1 MKTSNPN
8 ARTARRFWSILLSLV
23 MVLTM
28 FPTAALADESLIGTF
43 DIQVNTSK
51 GGVAIPSPETFTFEI
66 TDRVEEPE
74 TPKEDLSEYGI
85 TVLDQLEVELTDFEN
100 TPSPSTTI
108 RVQVDPAKVRE
119 DNGWTKESL
128 PLEGREYFKKYLNL
142 NQTDTAK
149 PGWTYDQREMLMRIA
164 YYPATADLDAELGI
178 RIYESGDAWSTR
190 PNFNNTY
197 TSNIVSFPITK
208 NVELG
213 AGTAAYPEETFFFEF
228 KDQAVPAREPSEYGI
243 TVQDLLQITADGT
256 DSVYTESFRLKID
269 PTLITEEN
277 GWTERTVTGN
287 TRLGKSF
294 VLTERNDGAPGWQY
308 SDKTWVII
316 FTYFPATEDIMIQ
329 SAVSGTD
336 AHNPIEFT
344 NTYTGSSYE
353 IPFTKT
359 VKLGGNTAPGRETFE
374 LEIFDPGVSSL
385 TDFDD
390 LYTATVQTNG
400 VGSYNG
406 TLIISGPED
415 QVEALVCE
423 GFYVREKDTE
433 AKNWTYSDAIWHMVP
448 VWEDN
453 GWLLE
458 FYPTTLEHL
467 ENGDEYYKD
476 AESPADRMAFENT
489 YTYNTT
495 SGGYDD
501 DSGATIIVKKTD
513 PAGTP
518 LSGAVF
524 ALNNSRGDAVYEATS
539 NSSGVARFTDVSNGT
554 YTLVEQ
560 SAPEGYVMSEERYE
574 LEVRGSRVTMDGKT
588 YSPVTFVNRRIA
600 ELNRKDH
607 FPFLIGYADGTFGPA
622 RNMTRAEV
630 TTMFARLL
638 TEQIE
643 ADKTY
648 TNTFNDVPSS
658 YWAANYIG
666 YMQQFGIVTGFSD
679 GSFRPNAPVTRAQFA
694 AIASRFEKLTEGT
707 KSFTDVPSTYWAAKY
722 INFAATRGWV
732 TGYADGTFR
741 PANPITRAEVAAV
754 TCRLLERT
762 ADQSYVRS
770 HLAQLRTFRD
780 MTEAHWAYWY
790 AIEAAN
796 GHDYTKAGSGET
808 WSRVHS

>member
-1 MKTSNPN
+1 MKTSNPK
-8 ARTARRFWSILLSLV
+8 AKTARRFWSILLSLV

-28 FPTAALADESLIGTF
+28 LPTAALADGTAVTGTF
-43 DIQVNTSK
+43 YIQVITDK

-66 TDRVEEPE
+66 TDKVESG
-74 TPKEDLSEYGI
+74 TPRPLSDYGI
-85 TVLDQLEVELTDFEN
+85 KVMDPLEVELTDYEN
-100 TPSPSTTI
+100 TRNPYTTI
-108 RVQVDPAKVRE
+108 RVQVDPTKVRD
-119 DNGWTKESL
+119 DNGWTPEEGAVGSPDYFWKHLTLKQTDGATSGWACDLHEMTISIKYYPESL
-128 PLEGREYFKKYLNL
+128 DEPPSVDIKCF
-142 NQTDTAK
+142 
-149 PGWTYDQREMLMRIA
+149 
-164 YYPATADLDAELGI
+164 
-178 RIYESGDAWSTR
+178 ESGDAGTDTAS
-190 PNFNNTY
+190 FSNTY
-197 TSNIVSFPITK
+197 TSNVVSFPITK
-208 NVELG
+208 KVELA
-213 AGTAAYPEETFFFEF
+213 AGTAACPAETFSFEF
-228 KDQAVPAREPSEYGI
+228 NEEPSAYGI
-243 TVQDLLQITADGT
+243 KVLDALEIPVSSAGRHEKYFSL
-256 DSVYTESFRLKID
+256 EID
-269 PTLITEEN
+269 PALITERN
-277 GWTERTVTGN
+277 GWTKKTTVDVEW
-287 TRLGKSF
+287 LEKSF
-294 VLTERNDGAPGWQY
+294 QLTEISGGAPGWQY
-308 SDKTWVII
+308 SDETWVMI
-316 FTYFPATEDIMIQ
+316 FTFTPGNNSITIQ

-336 AHNPIEFT
+336 AHRAIEFT

-359 VKLGGNTAPGRETFE
+359 VKLGGNTAPGRQTFE
-374 LEIFDPGVSSL
+374 LEIFTLGEDSADG
-385 TDFDD
+385 
-390 LYTATVQTNG
+390 LYTARVDTSG
-400 VGSYNG
+400 AGSYDG
-406 TLIISGPED
+406 SLIISGPADEVENLVNED
-415 QVEALVCE
+415 
-423 GFYVREKDTE
+423 FYVRERNTGE
-433 AKNWTYSDAIWHMVP
+433 ANWTYSDAVWHVTP
-448 VWEDN
+448 DPDN
-453 GWLLE
+453 PGN
-458 FYPTTLEHL
+458 FVIVSTTLQHS
-467 ENGDEYYKD
+467 ENGDYYVD
-476 AESPADRMAFENT
+476 AGAPADRMTFENT
-489 YTYNTT
+489 YTYNTS
-495 SGGYDD
+495 SGGHD

-762 ADQSYVRS
+762 ADQAYVRS
-770 HLAQLRTFRD
+770 HLSQLRTFRD
-780 MTEAHWAYWY
+780 MSESHWAYWY

>member
-51 GGVAIPSPETFTFEI
+51 DGVAIPSPETFTFEI

-197 TSNIVSFPITK
+197 MSNIVSFPITK
-208 NVELG
+208 KVELG
-213 AGTAAYPEETFFFEF
+213 AGTAACPAETFSF
-228 KDQAVPAREPSEYGI
+228 KFNEDLSAYGI
-243 TVQDLLQITADGT
+243 TVLDPLEITADGT
-256 DSVYTESFRLKID
+256 DSEYTESFRLEID
-269 PTLITEEN
+269 PDLITVDT
-277 GWTERTVTGN
+277 GWTERTTVGN
-287 TRLGKSF
+287 TRMEKSF
-294 VLTERNDGAPGWQY
+294 QLTEINDGAPGWQY
-308 SDKTWVII
+308 SDKTWVVI
-316 FTYFPATEDIMIQ
+316 FTFTPTTKDIMIQ
-329 SAVSGTD
+329 SAASGTD
-336 AHNPIEFT
+336 AYGPIKFT
-344 NTYTGSSYE
+344 NTYTYTEGRYE
-353 IPFTKT
+353 FPFTKV
-359 VKLGGNTAPGRETFE
+359 VKLGGNTAPGRQAFE
-374 LEIFDPGVSSL
+374 LEIFDARGVGSA
-385 TDFDD
+385 DG
-390 LYTATVQTNG
+390 LYTATVETRG
-400 VGSYNG
+400 AGSYEG
-406 TLIISGPED
+406 SLVISGPASE
-415 QVEALVCE
+415 VEALVDE
-423 GFYVREKDTE
+423 DFYVREKNTG
-433 AKNWTYSDAIWHMVP
+433 AANWTYSDAVWHVEQDP
-448 VWEDN
+448 DN
-453 GWLLE
+453 SENLVI
-458 FYPTTLEHL
+458 FSTTLQHS
-467 ENGDEYYKD
+467 ENGDYYVD
-476 AESPADRMAFENT
+476 AETPADRMTFENT
-489 YTYNTT
+489 YTYNTS
-495 SGGYDD
+495 SGGHD

-560 SAPEGYVMSEERYE
+560 SAPEDYVMSEERYE

-762 ADQSYVRS
+762 ADQAYVRS
-770 HLAQLRTFRD
+770 HLSQLRTFRD
-780 MTEAHWAYWY
+780 MSESHWAYWY

>member
-1 MKTSNPN
+1 MKTSNPK
-8 ARTARRFWSILLSLV
+8 AKTARRFWSILLSLV
-23 MVLTM
+23 MVLAM
-28 FPTAALADESLIGTF
+28 LPTAALADGPLITGTF
-43 DIQVNTSK
+43 GIQVNTSK
-51 GGVAIPSPETFTFEI
+51 DGVAIPSPETFTFEI
-66 TDRVEEPE
+66 TDRVESG

-85 TVLDQLEVELTDFEN
+85 TVLDQLEVKLTDFEN
-100 TPSPSTTI
+100 TSRPKATI
-108 RVQVDPAKVRE
+108 RVQVDTTKVSE
-119 DNGWTKESL
+119 GNGWTRDHL
-128 PLEGREYFKKYLNL
+128 PLEGQEYFKKYLTL
-142 NQTDTAK
+142 KQTDGAK

-164 YYPATADLDAELGI
+164 YYPESLDGTPAVDI
-178 RIYESGDAWSTR
+178 RCYESGDAFSTT

-208 NVELG
+208 IVELG
-213 AGTAAYPEETFFFEF
+213 AGTAACPEETFSF
-228 KDQAVPAREPSEYGI
+228 KFNEDPSAYGI
-243 TVQDLLQITADGT
+243 KVLDPLKITAAGT
-256 DSVYTESFRLKID
+256 DGEYTESFRLEVD
-269 PTLITEEN
+269 PARITADN
-277 GWTERTVTGN
+277 GWTKKTTVDVEW
-287 TRLGKSF
+287 LEKSF
-294 VLTERNDGAPGWQY
+294 QLTEINGSTPGWQY
-308 SDKTWVII
+308 SDATWVVI
-316 FTYFPATEDIMIQ
+316 FTYTHRNNSIMIQ

-336 AHNPIEFT
+336 VYRAIEFT
-344 NTYTGSSYE
+344 NTYNTSPGGS
-353 IPFTKT
+353 
-359 VKLGGNTAPGRETFE
+359 
-374 LEIFDPGVSSL
+374 
-385 TDFDD
+385 
-390 LYTATVQTNG
+390 
-400 VGSYNG
+400 
-406 TLIISGPED
+406 
-415 QVEALVCE
+415 
-423 GFYVREKDTE
+423 
-433 AKNWTYSDAIWHMVP
+433 
-448 VWEDN
+448 
-453 GWLLE
+453 
-458 FYPTTLEHL
+458 
-467 ENGDEYYKD
+467 
-476 AESPADRMAFENT
+476 
-489 YTYNTT
+489 
-495 SGGYDD
+495 
-501 DSGATIIVKKTD
+501 IIVKKTD

-539 NSSGVARFTDVSNGT
+539 NSSGVARFSDVSDGT
-554 YTLVEQ
+554 YTLVEK
-560 SAPEGYVMSEERYE
+560 SAPEGYEKSEERYE
-574 LEVRGSRVTMDGKT
+574 LDVRGSRVTMDGKT

-600 ELNRKDH
+600 ELNREDH
-607 FPFLIGYADGTFGPA
+607 FPFLVGYTDGTFGPA

-762 ADQSYVRS
+762 ADQAYVRS
-770 HLAQLRTFRD
+770 HLSQLRTFRD
-780 MTEAHWAYWY
+780 MSESHWAYWY

>member
-1 MKTSNPN
+1 MKTSNPK
-8 ARTARRFWSILLSLV
+8 AKTARRFWSILLSLV

-28 FPTAALADESLIGTF
+28 LPTAALADGTAVTGTF
-43 DIQVNTSK
+43 GIQVNTSK
-51 GGVAIPSPETFTFEI
+51 DGVAIPSPETFTFEI
-66 TDRVEEPE
+66 TDRVEGSE
-74 TPKEDLSEYGI
+74 TPKDLSEYGI
-85 TVLDQLEVELTDFEN
+85 TVMDQLKVELTDYEN
-100 TPSPSTTI
+100 TPRPSTAI
-108 RVQVDPAKVRE
+108 RIQVDTTKVSE

-149 PGWTYDQREMLMRIA
+149 PGWTCDQREMLMRIA

-178 RIYESGDAWSTR
+178 RIYESGDAWSSR

-197 TSNIVSFPITK
+197 TSNVVSFPITK
-208 NVELG
+208 KVELA
-213 AGTAAYPEETFFFEF
+213 AGTAAYPAETFSF
-228 KDQAVPAREPSEYGI
+228 KFNENPFAYGI
-243 TVQDLLQITADGT
+243 TVLDPLEITADGT
-256 DSVYTESFRLKID
+256 DSEYTESFRLEID
-269 PTLITEEN
+269 PDLITVDT
-277 GWTERTVTGN
+277 GWTERTTVGN
-287 TRLGKSF
+287 TRMEKSF
-294 VLTERNDGAPGWQY
+294 QLTEINDGAPGWQY
-308 SDKTWVII
+308 SDKTWGVI
-316 FTYFPATEDIMIQ
+316 FTFTPETQDIMIQ
-329 SAVSGTD
+329 SAVTGD
-336 AHNPIEFT
+336 DYNPIEFT

-359 VKLGGNTAPGRETFE
+359 VKLGGNTAPGRQAFE
-374 LEIFDPGVSSL
+374 LEIFDARGVGSA
-385 TDFDD
+385 DG
-390 LYTATVQTNG
+390 LYTARVDTSG
-400 VGSYNG
+400 AGSYNG
-406 TLIISGPED
+406 SLIISGPAEEVENLVSED
-415 QVEALVCE
+415 
-423 GFYVREKDTE
+423 FYVREKNAGE
-433 AKNWTYSDAIWHMVP
+433 ANWTYSKAVWHVTPDQGNDGLTFQIYSTTPMQSVNGIYYVDA
-448 VWEDN
+448 D
-453 GWLLE
+453 
-458 FYPTTLEHL
+458 T
-467 ENGDEYYKD
+467 
-476 AESPADRMAFENT
+476 PADRMTFENT
-489 YTYNTT
+489 YTYTT
-495 SGGYDD
+495 STDD
-501 DSGATIIVKKTD
+501 SSGATIIVKKAD

-762 ADQSYVRS
+762 ADQAYVRS
-770 HLAQLRTFRD
+770 HLSQLRTFRD
-780 MTEAHWAYWY
+780 MSESHWAYWY

>member
-1 MKTSNPN
+1 MKTSNPK
-8 ARTARRFWSILLSLV
+8 AKTARRFWSILLSLV

-28 FPTAALADESLIGTF
+28 LPTAALADGTTVTGTF
-43 DIQVNTSK
+43 GIQVNTSK
-51 GGVAIPSPETFTFEI
+51 DGVAIPSPETFTFEI
-66 TDRVEEPE
+66 TDRVEGSE
-74 TPKEDLSEYGI
+74 TPKDLSEYGI
-85 TVLDQLEVELTDFEN
+85 TVLDQLKVELTDYEN
-100 TPSPSTTI
+100 TPRPSTAI
-108 RVQVDPAKVRE
+108 RIQVDTTKVSE

-149 PGWTYDQREMLMRIA
+149 PGWTCDQREMLMRIA
-164 YYPATADLDAELGI
+164 YYPATADLDAELDI
-178 RIYESGDAWSTR
+178 RIYASGDAWSTT

-213 AGTAAYPEETFFFEF
+213 ADTAACPEETFSFEF
-228 KDQAVPAREPSEYGI
+228 NQDPSAYGI
-243 TVQDLLQITADGT
+243 TVLDDLKIPVSGAGRHKK
-256 DSVYTESFRLKID
+256 SFRLEID
-269 PTLITEEN
+269 PDRITESN
-277 GWTERTVTGN
+277 GWTKKTTVDVEW
-287 TRLGKSF
+287 LEKSF
-294 VLTERNDGAPGWQY
+294 QLTEINGGAPGWQY
-308 SDKTWVII
+308 SDTTWVVI
-316 FTYFPATEDIMIQ
+316 FTYTPRNNSIMIQ
-329 SAVSGTD
+329 SGISQD
-336 AHNPIEFT
+336 AYGPIEFT
-344 NTYTGSSYE
+344 NTYTGSRYE

-359 VKLGGNTAPGRETFE
+359 VKLGGNTAPGRQAFE
-374 LEIFDPGVSSL
+374 LEIFDARGVGSA
-385 TDFDD
+385 DG
-390 LYTATVQTNG
+390 LYTATVETRG
-400 VGSYNG
+400 AGSYDG
-406 TLIISGPED
+406 SLIISGPAEEVETLVSED
-415 QVEALVCE
+415 
-423 GFYVREKDTE
+423 FYVREKNTGE
-433 AKNWTYSDAIWHMVP
+433 ANWTYSDAVWHVEQDP
-448 VWEDN
+448 DDPGNFVI
-453 GWLLE
+453 
-458 FYPTTLEHL
+458 FPATLQHS
-467 ENGDEYYKD
+467 ENGDYYVD
-476 AESPADRMAFENT
+476 AETPADRMAFENT
-489 YTYNTT
+489 YTYNTS
-495 SGGYDD
+495 SGGHN

-513 PAGTP
+513 PAGIP

-554 YTLVEQ
+554 YTLVEK
-560 SAPEGYVMSEERYE
+560 SAPEDYVISEERYE
-574 LEVRGSRVTMDGKT
+574 LDVRGSRVTMDGKPYAT
-588 YSPVTFVNRRIA
+588 VTFVNRRIA
-600 ELNRKDH
+600 ELNREDH
-607 FPFLIGYADGTFGPA
+607 FPFLIGYGDGTFGPA

-658 YWAANYIG
+658 YWAADYIG

-762 ADQSYVRS
+762 ADQAYVRS
-770 HLAQLRTFRD
+770 HLGQLRTFRD
-780 MTEAHWAYWY
+780 MTENHWAYWY

-796 GHDYTKAGSGET
+796 GHDYTKDGNVET
-808 WSRVHS
+808 WSRLHS

>member
-1 MKTSNPN
+1 MKTSNPK
-8 ARTARRFWSILLSLV
+8 AKTARRFWSVLLSLV
-23 MVLTM
+23 MVLALL
-28 FPTAALADESLIGTF
+28 PTAALADGTAVTGTF
-43 DIQVNTSK
+43 GIQVNTSK
-51 GGVAIPSPETFTFEI
+51 DGVAIPSPETFTFEI
-66 TDRVEEPE
+66 TDRVEESE
-74 TPKEDLSEYGI
+74 TPKPLSDYGI
-85 TVLDQLEVELTDFEN
+85 TVLDQLEVELTDFN
-100 TPSPSTTI
+100 TNQRPSATMSVRVDTT
-108 RVQVDPAKVRE
+108 KVIE
-119 DNGWTKESL
+119 ANGWTKDNL
-128 PLEGREYFKKYLNL
+128 PLVDREYFWKHLTLK
-142 NQTDTAK
+142 QTDGAK
-149 PGWTYDQREMLMRIA
+149 PGWTYDQREMVMRIA
-164 YYPATADLDAELGI
+164 YYPATADLDAELDI
-178 RIYESGDAWSTR
+178 RIYESGDAFATTA
-190 PNFNNTY
+190 NFSNTY

-208 NVELG
+208 KVTLG
-213 AGTAAYPEETFFFEF
+213 EGTTAHPEETFFFEF

-243 TVQDLLQITADGT
+243 TVLDLLQITADGT
-256 DSVYTESFRLKID
+256 DNEYTEWFRLEID
-269 PTLITEEN
+269 PGRINANN
-277 GWTERTVTGN
+277 GWTEKTIVDN
-287 TRLGKSF
+287 TRLEKSF
-294 VLTERNDGAPGWQY
+294 VLTERSDGAPGWQY
-308 SDKTWVII
+308 SDKTWVMI
-316 FTYFPATEDIMIQ
+316 FTYFPATKDIMIQ
-329 SAVSGTD
+329 SGVSGND
-336 AHNPIEFT
+336 AYGPIEFT
-344 NTYTGSSYE
+344 NTYTA
-353 IPFTKT
+353 IP
-359 VKLGGNTAPGRETFE
+359 
-374 LEIFDPGVSSL
+374 
-385 TDFDD
+385 
-390 LYTATVQTNG
+390 
-400 VGSYNG
+400 G
-406 TLIISGPED
+406 T
-415 QVEALVCE
+415 
-423 GFYVREKDTE
+423 
-433 AKNWTYSDAIWHMVP
+433 
-448 VWEDN
+448 
-453 GWLLE
+453 
-458 FYPTTLEHL
+458 
-467 ENGDEYYKD
+467 
-476 AESPADRMAFENT
+476 
-489 YTYNTT
+489 
-495 SGGYDD
+495 
-501 DSGATIIVKKTD
+501 TITVKKTD

-524 ALNNSRGDAVYEATS
+524 ALNNSRGDSVYEATT
-539 NSSGVARFTDVSNGT
+539 NSSGIAQFTDVSNGT

-574 LEVRGSRVTMDGKT
+574 LDVRGSRVTMDGKT

-762 ADQSYVRS
+762 ADQAYVRS
-770 HLAQLRTFRD
+770 HLSQLRTFRD
-780 MTEAHWAYWY
+780 MSESHWAYWY

>member
-1 MKTSNPN
+1 MKTSNPK
-8 ARTARRFWSILLSLV
+8 AKTARRFWSILLSLV

-28 FPTAALADESLIGTF
+28 LPTAALADGTAVTGTF
-43 DIQVNTSK
+43 YIQVITDK

-66 TDRVEEPE
+66 TDKVESG
-74 TPKEDLSEYGI
+74 TPRPLSDYGI
-85 TVLDQLEVELTDFEN
+85 KVMDPLEVELTDFN
-100 TPSPSTTI
+100 RHPNPSTPI
-108 RVQVDPAKVRE
+108 CVQVDPAKVSE
-119 DNGWTKESL
+119 ANGWTKESGALGSSNYFWKHLTLKQKTDGATPGWACDSQEMTISIKYYLESSDGL
-128 PLEGREYFKKYLNL
+128 PVVIKCSTGGDAG
-142 NQTDTAK
+142 TDTA
-149 PGWTYDQREMLMRIA
+149 
-164 YYPATADLDAELGI
+164 
-178 RIYESGDAWSTR
+178 S
-190 PNFNNTY
+190 FNNTY
-197 TSNIVSFPITK
+197 TSDIVSFPITK
-208 NVELG
+208 EVALG
-213 AGTAAYPEETFFFEF
+213 EGTTAHPEETFFFEF
-228 KDQAVPAREPSEYGI
+228 KDQAVPARELSEYGI
-243 TVQDLLQITADGT
+243 TVLDDLKIPVSGAGRHKK
-256 DSVYTESFRLKID
+256 SFRLEID
-269 PTLITEEN
+269 PDLITESN
-277 GWTERTVTGN
+277 GWTKKTTVDVEW
-287 TRLGKSF
+287 LEKSF
-294 VLTERNDGAPGWQY
+294 QLTEINGDAPGWQY
-308 SDKTWVII
+308 SDTTWVVI
-316 FTYFPATEDIMIQ
+316 FSFTSATQDITIQ
-329 SAVSGTD
+329 SAVSGD
-336 AHNPIEFT
+336 DYNPIKFT
-344 NTYTGSSYE
+344 NTYTEGRYE

-359 VKLGGNTAPGRETFE
+359 VKLGGNTAPGRQAFE
-374 LEIFDPGVSSL
+374 LEIFDAQGIDSA
-385 TDFDD
+385 DG
-390 LYTATVQTNG
+390 LYTARVDTSG
-400 VGSYNG
+400 AGDYDG
-406 TLIISGPED
+406 KLIISGPASE
-415 QVEALVCE
+415 VEALVDE
-423 GFYVREKDTE
+423 DFYVREKNTG
-433 AKNWTYSDAIWHMVP
+433 AANWTYSDAVWHVEQDP
-448 VWEDN
+448 DN
-453 GWLLE
+453 PGN
-458 FYPTTLEHL
+458 FAIFSTTLQHS
-467 ENGDEYYKD
+467 ENGDYYVN
-476 AESPADRMAFENT
+476 AGAPADRMTFENT
-489 YTYNTT
+489 YTYNTS
-495 SGGYDD
+495 SGGHD

-762 ADQSYVRS
+762 ADQAYVRS
-770 HLAQLRTFRD
+770 HLSQLRTFRD
-780 MTEAHWAYWY
+780 MSESHWAYWY

>member
-1 MKTSNPN
+1 MKTSNPK
-8 ARTARRFWSILLSLV
+8 AKTARRFWSILLSLV

-28 FPTAALADESLIGTF
+28 LPTAALADGPDPVSIPFTVEVTDEAGNELEGVEIELWKKNWQSLGVTGPTASAFTDTSGIATFDEEIPAGEYVLWQEPVGFPANYLRDPNEYPVTITTGTGNSGVPVMTFKNPSIMYDLTIPVEKIVTVVGGQGPAPTEFQFQLWRMGNNDGLEELLDTQSLTADAAGKTESLIFSFLKSKYTAGT
-43 DIQVNTSK
+43 K
-51 GGVAIPSPETFTFEI
+51 LCL
-66 TDRVEEPE
+66 VEE
-74 TPKEDLSEYGI
+74 SGY
-85 TVLDQLEVELTDFEN
+85 
-100 TPSPSTTI
+100 
-108 RVQVDPAKVRE
+108 A
-119 DNGWTKESL
+119 
-128 PLEGREYFKKYLNL
+128 
-142 NQTDTAK
+142 A
-149 PGWTYDQREMLMRIA
+149 GWTYSEEKYVINSASINIMSFGDPEPQPDENGRYHESFGQVTI
-164 YYPATADLDAELGI
+164 EKLG
-178 RIYESGDAWSTR
+178 EDGQPSGA
-190 PNFNNTY
+190 
-197 TSNIVSFPITK
+197 V
-208 NVELG
+208 
-213 AGTAAYPEETFFFEF
+213 
-228 KDQAVPAREPSEYGI
+228 DQAS
-243 TVQDLLQITADGT
+243 
-256 DSVYTESFRLKID
+256 
-269 PTLITEEN
+269 
-277 GWTERTVTGN
+277 
-287 TRLGKSF
+287 
-294 VLTERNDGAPGWQY
+294 
-308 SDKTWVII
+308 
-316 FTYFPATEDIMIQ
+316 
-329 SAVSGTD
+329 
-336 AHNPIEFT
+336 FT
-344 NTYTGSSYE
+344 NTYTAGRYE

-359 VKLGGNTAPGRETFE
+359 VKLGGNTAPGRQTFE
-374 LEIFDPGVSSL
+374 LEIFNPGNSNVEN
-385 TDFDD
+385 FDH
-390 LYTATVQTNG
+390 LYTATVETRG
-400 VGSYNG
+400 AGSYNG
-406 TLIISGPED
+406 SLIISGPAEEVENLVSED
-415 QVEALVCE
+415 
-423 GFYVREKDTE
+423 FYVREKNTGE
-433 AKNWTYSDAIWHMVP
+433 ANWTYSDAVWHVRPDQGNDGLTFQIYSTTPMQSV
-448 VWEDN
+448 N
-453 GWLLE
+453 GI
-458 FYPTTLEHL
+458 
-467 ENGDEYYKD
+467 YYVD
-476 AESPADRMAFENT
+476 ADTPADRMTFENT
-489 YTYNTT
+489 YTYTT
-495 SGGYDD
+495 STDD
-501 DSGATIIVKKTD
+501 SSGATIIVKKAD

-762 ADQSYVRS
+762 ADQAYVRS
-770 HLAQLRTFRD
+770 HLSQLRTFRD
-780 MTEAHWAYWY
+780 MSESHWAYWY

>member
-1 MKTSNPN
+1 MKTSNPK
-8 ARTARRFWSILLSLV
+8 AKTARRFWSILLSLV

-28 FPTAALADESLIGTF
+28 LPTAALADEPLIGTF
-43 DIQVNTSK
+43 GIQVNTSK

-66 TDRVEEPE
+66 TDRVEESE
-74 TPKEDLSEYGI
+74 TPKPLSDYGI
-85 TVLDQLEVELTDFEN
+85 AVLDQLEVELTDFEN

-119 DNGWTKESL
+119 DNGWTKENL
-128 PLEGREYFKKYLNL
+128 PLGGREYFKKYLNL

-149 PGWTYDQREMLMRIA
+149 PGWTCDTREMVMRIA
-164 YYPATADLDAELGI
+164 YYPATVDLDAELGI
-178 RIYESGDAWSTR
+178 RIYESGDVFATTA
-190 PNFNNTY
+190 NFNNTY

-208 NVELG
+208 EVALG
-213 AGTAAYPEETFFFEF
+213 EGTTAHPEETFFFEF
-228 KDQAVPAREPSEYGI
+228 KDQAVPAREPSDYGI
-243 TVQDLLQITADGT
+243 DVLDSLQITADGT
-256 DSVYTESFRLKID
+256 GRKYTESFRLEID
-269 PTLITEEN
+269 PERITEEN

-294 VLTERNDGAPGWQY
+294 VLTERDTGAPGWQY
-308 SDKTWVII
+308 SDKTWVVI
-316 FTYFPATEDIMIQ
+316 FTFTPETQDIMIQ

-336 AHNPIEFT
+336 AHRAIEFT

-359 VKLGGNTAPGRETFE
+359 VKLGGNTGPGRQAFK
-374 LEIFDPGVSSL
+374 LEIFDPGNSSMV
-385 TDFDD
+385 DFDH
-390 LYTATVQTNG
+390 LYTATVETSG
-400 VGSYNG
+400 AGDYEG
-406 TLIISGPED
+406 KLIISGPAD
-415 QVEALVCE
+415 GVAALVSE
-423 GFYVREKDTE
+423 GFFVRENNTGE
-433 AKNWTYSDAIWHMVP
+433 ANWTYSDAVWHVTP
-448 VWEDN
+448 DPDN
-453 GWLLE
+453 PRN
-458 FYPTTLEHL
+458 FVIVSTTLQHS
-467 ENGDEYYKD
+467 ENGDYYV
-476 AESPADRMAFENT
+476 AAGAPADRMTFENT

-560 SAPEGYVMSEERYE
+560 SAPEGYEKSEERYE
-574 LEVRGSRVTMDGKT
+574 LDVRGSRVTMDGKA

-600 ELNRKDH
+600 ELNREDH
-607 FPFLIGYADGTFGPA
+607 FPFLVGYTDGTFGPA

-762 ADQSYVRS
+762 ADQAYVRS
-770 HLAQLRTFRD
+770 HLSQLRTFRD
-780 MTEAHWAYWY
+780 MSESHWAYWY

>member
-1 MKTSNPN
+1 MKTSNPK
-8 ARTARRFWSILLSLV
+8 AKTARRFWSVLLSLV
-23 MVLTM
+23 MVLALL
-28 FPTAALADESLIGTF
+28 PTAALADGPDPVSIPFTVEVKDEAGNELEGVEIELWKKDWQSLGETRPTASAFTDTSGIATFDEEIPAGEYVLWQEPVGFPENYHRDPNEYPVTITTGTGNTDVPVMTFINPSIMYDLTIPVEKIVTVVGEQGPASTEFRFQLCRMNDGGELEELETQSLIADAAGKAENLTF
-43 DIQVNTSK
+43 SFLKREYTAGSTK
-51 GGVAIPSPETFTFEI
+51 LCL
-66 TDRVEEPE
+66 VEE
-74 TPKEDLSEYGI
+74 SGY
-85 TVLDQLEVELTDFEN
+85 
-100 TPSPSTTI
+100 
-108 RVQVDPAKVRE
+108 A
-119 DNGWTKESL
+119 
-128 PLEGREYFKKYLNL
+128 
-142 NQTDTAK
+142 A
-149 PGWTYDQREMLMRIA
+149 GWTYSEEKYVINSANITIMSFGDPEPQ
-164 YYPATADLDAELGI
+164 LG
-178 RIYESGDAWSTR
+178 E
-190 PNFNNTY
+190 
-197 TSNIVSFPITK
+197 
-208 NVELG
+208 
-213 AGTAAYPEETFFFEF
+213 
-228 KDQAVPAREPSEYGI
+228 
-243 TVQDLLQITADGT
+243 DGR
-256 DSVYTESFRLKID
+256 YHESFGQFTIEK
-269 PTLITEEN
+269 
-277 GWTERTVTGN
+277 
-287 TRLGKSF
+287 LG
-294 VLTERNDGAPGWQY
+294 EDGQP
-308 SDKTWVII
+308 
-316 FTYFPATEDIMIQ
+316 
-329 SAVSGTD
+329 SGTVNE
-336 AHNPIEFT
+336 ASFT
-344 NTYTGSSYE
+344 NTYTEGRYE
-353 IPFTKT
+353 FPFTKT
-359 VKLGGNTAPGRETFE
+359 VKLGGNTAPGRQSFE
-374 LEIFDPGVSSL
+374 LEIFDARGVDSA
-385 TDFDD
+385 DG
-390 LYTATVQTNG
+390 LYTATVETRG
-400 VGSYNG
+400 ADSYEGS
-406 TLIISGPED
+406 LIISGPAEEVENLVNED
-415 QVEALVCE
+415 
-423 GFYVREKDTE
+423 FYVREKNTGE
-433 AKNWTYSDAIWHMVP
+433 ANWTYSKAVWHVRPDQGNDGLTFQIYSTTPMQSVNGIYYVDA
-448 VWEDN
+448 D
-453 GWLLE
+453 
-458 FYPTTLEHL
+458 T
-467 ENGDEYYKD
+467 
-476 AESPADRMAFENT
+476 PADRMTFENT

-762 ADQSYVRS
+762 ADQAYVRS
-770 HLAQLRTFRD
+770 HLSQLRTFRD
-780 MTEAHWAYWY
+780 MSESHWAYWY

>member
-1 MKTSNPN
+1 MKTSNPK
-8 ARTARRFWSILLSLV
+8 AKTARRFWSILLSLV

-28 FPTAALADESLIGTF
+28 LPTAALADGTAVTGTF
-43 DIQVNTSK
+43 YIQVITDK
-51 GGVAIPSPETFTFEI
+51 GGVAIPSPETFTFEV
-66 TDRVEEPE
+66 TDKVEEPE
-74 TPKEDLSEYGI
+74 TPKDLSEYGI
-85 TVLDQLEVELTDFEN
+85 TVLDQLKVKLTDFKN
-100 TPSPSTTI
+100 KPRPSTTI
-108 RVQVDPAKVRE
+108 HVQVDPTKVSE
-119 DNGWTKESL
+119 DNGWTPE
-128 PLEGREYFKKYLNL
+128 EGAVGSPNYFWKHLTLK
-142 NQTDTAK
+142 QKTDGATPEWAC
-149 PGWTYDQREMLMRIA
+149 DQREMTISIK
-164 YYPATADLDAELGI
+164 YYPVSLAGPPEVVINCYT
-178 RIYESGDAWSTR
+178 SGDAGTDTAS
-190 PNFNNTY
+190 FSNTY
-197 TSNIVSFPITK
+197 TNNIVSFPITK

-213 AGTAAYPEETFFFEF
+213 ADTAACPEETFSFEF
-228 KDQAVPAREPSEYGI
+228 NQDPSAYGI
-243 TVQDLLQITADGT
+243 TVLDDLKIPVSGAGRHKK
-256 DSVYTESFRLKID
+256 SFRLEID
-269 PTLITEEN
+269 PDLITESN
-277 GWTERTVTGN
+277 GWTKKTTVDVEW
-287 TRLGKSF
+287 LEKSF
-294 VLTERNDGAPGWQY
+294 QLTEINGGAPGWQY
-308 SDKTWVII
+308 SDTPWVVI
-316 FTYFPATEDIMIQ
+316 FSFTPETQDIMIQ

-336 AHNPIEFT
+336 ADDPIEFINT
-344 NTYTGSSYE
+344 YTYTGSRYE

-359 VKLGGNTAPGRETFE
+359 VRLGGNTAPGRQTFE
-374 LEIFDPGVSSL
+374 LEIFDARGVDSA
-385 TDFDD
+385 DG
-390 LYTATVQTNG
+390 LYTATVETRG
-400 VGSYNG
+400 AGSYEG
-406 TLIISGPED
+406 SLIISGPANEVEYLVNED
-415 QVEALVCE
+415 
-423 GFYVREKDTE
+423 FYVREKNAGE
-433 AKNWTYSDAIWHMVP
+433 ANWTYSKAVWHVTP
-448 VWEDN
+448 DPDN
-453 GWLLE
+453 PGN
-458 FYPTTLEHL
+458 FVIIPATLQHS
-467 ENGDEYYKD
+467 ENGDYYVD
-476 AESPADRMAFENT
+476 AETPADRMAFENT

-762 ADQSYVRS
+762 ADQAYVRS
-770 HLAQLRTFRD
+770 HLSQLRTFRD
-780 MTEAHWAYWY
+780 MSESHWAYWY

>member
-1 MKTSNPN
+1 MKTSNPK

-23 MVLTM
+23 MVLAM
-28 FPTAALADESLIGTF
+28 LPTAALADGPDPVS
-43 DIQVNTSK
+43 IQT
-51 GGVAIPSPETFTFEI
+51 GLPFTVKA
-66 TDRVEEPE
+66 TDEA
-74 TPKEDLSEYGI
+74 G
-85 TVLDQLEVELTDFEN
+85 N
-100 TPSPSTTI
+100 
-108 RVQVDPAKVRE
+108 
-119 DNGWTKESL
+119 
-128 PLEGREYFKKYLNL
+128 PLEGVEIELWEKDWQSLELTRRTASAVTNASGIATFDEEIPAGEYILWQESAGFPENYHRDPNDYPVTIAEDGAIPDGPVMTFKNPSIMYDLIIPVEKIVIVEGGQDPAPTEFQFQLWRMNDEGGLVELLDFQRLTADAAGKTTENLTFSFLKREY
-142 NQTDTAK
+142 TAGSTK
-149 PGWTYDQREMLMRIA
+149 LCLVEESGYAAGWTYSEEKYVINSAEINIMSFGDPEPQ
-164 YYPATADLDAELGI
+164 LDEDGRYHEPFVQFAIVKLG
-178 RIYESGDAWSTR
+178 EDGQHSDA
-190 PNFNNTY
+190 
-197 TSNIVSFPITK
+197 V
-208 NVELG
+208 
-213 AGTAAYPEETFFFEF
+213 
-228 KDQAVPAREPSEYGI
+228 
-243 TVQDLLQITADGT
+243 
-256 DSVYTESFRLKID
+256 
-269 PTLITEEN
+269 
-277 GWTERTVTGN
+277 
-287 TRLGKSF
+287 
-294 VLTERNDGAPGWQY
+294 
-308 SDKTWVII
+308 DK
-316 FTYFPATEDIMIQ
+316 A
-329 SAVSGTD
+329 S
-336 AHNPIEFT
+336 FT
-344 NTYTGSSYE
+344 NIYTAGRYE

-359 VKLGGNTAPGRETFE
+359 VKLGGNTAPGQQAFE
-374 LEIFDPGVSSL
+374 LEIFDPGYSSME
-385 TDFDD
+385 DFEH
-390 LYTATVQTNG
+390 LYTAAVETNG
-400 VGSYNG
+400 VGDYKG
-406 TLIISGPED
+406 KLIISGPAD
-415 QVEALVCE
+415 GVEALVSE
-423 GFYVREKDTE
+423 GFYVKEKNTG
-433 AKNWTYSDAIWHMVP
+433 AANWTYSDAVWHVTP
-448 VWEDN
+448 DFDGDTVN
-453 GWLLE
+453 LIILPTRLE
-458 FYPTTLEHL
+458 FSD
-467 ENGDEYYKD
+467 NIGDYLYRDDGDPVEQ
-476 AESPADRMAFENT
+476 MTFENT

-762 ADQSYVRS
+762 ADQAYVRS
-770 HLAQLRTFRD
+770 HLSQLRTFRD
-780 MTEAHWAYWY
+780 MSESHWAYWY

>member
-1 MKTSNPN
+1 MKTSNPK
-8 ARTARRFWSILLSLV
+8 AKTARRFWSILLSLV
-23 MVLTM
+23 MVLAM
-28 FPTAALADESLIGTF
+28 LPTVALADGPDPVS
-43 DIQVNTSK
+43 IQTGRS
-51 GGVAIPSPETFTFEI
+51 FTVKA
-66 TDRVEEPE
+66 TDE
-74 TPKEDLSEYGI
+74 
-85 TVLDQLEVELTDFEN
+85 
-100 TPSPSTTI
+100 
-108 RVQVDPAKVRE
+108 A
-119 DNGWTKESL
+119 DN
-128 PLEGREYFKKYLNL
+128 PLEGVEIELWKKDWQSLELTRPTASAVTNASGVATFDGSILAGEYILCQKASPVFTNYYYDPYDYPVTIAEDGATPDGPVMTFINPSIMYDLTIPVEKIVIVEGRQGPAPTEFQFQLWRMNDEDELVEFLDDQSLTADAARKTENL
-142 NQTDTAK
+142 IFSFLKSRYTAGTK
-149 PGWTYDQREMLMRIA
+149 LCLVEGSDYDAGWTYSVEKYFISSASINIMSFEDPEPQLDEDGRYHESFGRIKI
-164 YYPATADLDAELGI
+164 EKLGEDE
-178 RIYESGDAWSTR
+178 R
-190 PNFNNTY
+190 
-197 TSNIVSFPITK
+197 
-208 NVELG
+208 
-213 AGTAAYPEETFFFEF
+213 
-228 KDQAVPAREPSEYGI
+228 PSE
-243 TVQDLLQITADGT
+243 VEKA
-256 DSVYTESFRLKID
+256 S
-269 PTLITEEN
+269 
-277 GWTERTVTGN
+277 
-287 TRLGKSF
+287 
-294 VLTERNDGAPGWQY
+294 
-308 SDKTWVII
+308 
-316 FTYFPATEDIMIQ
+316 
-329 SAVSGTD
+329 
-336 AHNPIEFT
+336 FT
-344 NTYTGSSYE
+344 NTYTGSRYV

-359 VKLGGNTAPGRETFE
+359 VKLGGNTAPGRQDFK
-374 LEIFDPGVSSL
+374 LEIFDPGSGL

-390 LYTATVQTNG
+390 LYTAAVKTNG
-400 VGSYNG
+400 VGDYEG
-406 TLIISGPED
+406 ELIISGPAD
-415 QVEALVCE
+415 GVEALVSE
-423 GFYVREKDTE
+423 GFYVKEKNTG
-433 AKNWTYSDAIWHMVP
+433 AANWTYSDAVWHVTP
-448 VWEDN
+448 DFDGDTVN
-453 GWLLE
+453 LIILPTRLE
-458 FYPTTLEHL
+458 FSD
-467 ENGDEYYKD
+467 NIGDYLYMDDGDPVEQ
-476 AESPADRMAFENT
+476 MTFENT

-495 SGGYDD
+495 SGGHDD

-762 ADQSYVRS
+762 ADQAYVRS
-770 HLAQLRTFRD
+770 HLSQLRTFRD
-780 MTEAHWAYWY
+780 MSESHWAYWY

>member
-1 MKTSNPN
+1 MKTSNPK
-8 ARTARRFWSILLSLV
+8 AKTARRFWSILLSLV
-23 MVLTM
+23 MVLALL
-28 FPTAALADESLIGTF
+28 PTAALADETTLTGTF
-43 DIQVNTSK
+43 GIQVNTSK
-51 GGVAIPSPETFTFEI
+51 DGVAIPSPETFTFEI
-66 TDRVEEPE
+66 TDKVESG

-85 TVLDQLEVELTDFEN
+85 TVLDSLEVKLTDFN
-100 TPSPSTTI
+100 ADQRPSATI
-108 RVQVDPAKVRE
+108 CVQVDPAKVR
-119 DNGWTKESL
+119 DNNGWIPEEGAVGSPDYYTKQLTLKQKTDGATPGWACDSQEMTISIKYYPVSL
-128 PLEGREYFKKYLNL
+128 AGPPEVVINCYTSGDDG
-142 NQTDTAK
+142 TDTA
-149 PGWTYDQREMLMRIA
+149 
-164 YYPATADLDAELGI
+164 
-178 RIYESGDAWSTR
+178 SFS
-190 PNFNNTY
+190 NTY

-213 AGTAAYPEETFFFEF
+213 EGTTAHPEETFFFEF

-243 TVQDLLQITADGT
+243 TVLDLLQITADGT

-269 PTLITEEN
+269 PDLITEGT
-277 GWTERTVTGN
+277 GWTESITGGI
-287 TRLGKSF
+287 TRLEKSF
-294 VLTERNDGAPGWQY
+294 QLTEISDSAPGWQY
-308 SDKTWVII
+308 SDKTWVIR

-329 SAVSGTD
+329 STASGD
-336 AHNPIEFT
+336 AYSDIEFT
-344 NTYTGSSYE
+344 NTYTYTEGRYE

-359 VKLGGNTAPGRETFE
+359 VKLGGNTAPGRQAFE
-374 LEIFDPGVSSL
+374 LEIFDARGVDSAAG
-385 TDFDD
+385 
-390 LYTATVQTNG
+390 LYTARVDTSG
-400 VGSYNG
+400 AGSYG
-406 TLIISGPED
+406 GSLIISGPADEVED
-415 QVEALVCE
+415 LVNE
-423 GFYVREKDTE
+423 DFYVREKNTGE
-433 AKNWTYSDAIWHMVP
+433 ANWTYSDAVWHVTP
-448 VWEDN
+448 DPDDPGN
-453 GWLLE
+453 
-458 FYPTTLEHL
+458 FDIFPTTLQHSD
-467 ENGDEYYKD
+467 NGDHYVD
-476 AESPADRMAFENT
+476 AETSEEKMAFENT
-489 YTYNTT
+489 YTYNTS
-495 SGGYDD
+495 SGGHDD

-574 LEVRGSRVTMDGKT
+574 LDVRGSRVTMDGKT

-762 ADQSYVRS
+762 ADQAYVRS
-770 HLAQLRTFRD
+770 HLSQLRTFRD
-780 MTEAHWAYWY
+780 MSESHWAYWY

>member
-1 MKTSNPN
+1 MKTSNPK
-8 ARTARRFWSILLSLV
+8 AKTARRFWSILLSLV

-28 FPTAALADESLIGTF
+28 LPTAALADEPPVTGTF
-43 DIQVNTSK
+43 GIQVNTSK
-51 GGVAIPSPETFTFEI
+51 DGVAIPSPETFTFEI
-66 TDRVEEPE
+66 TDRVESG

-85 TVLDQLEVELTDFEN
+85 TVLDQLEVKLTDFN
-100 TPSPSTTI
+100 LHPRPSTTI
-108 RVQVDPAKVRE
+108 RVQVDPAMVSE
-119 DNGWTKESL
+119 GNGWTKEFGALGS
-128 PLEGREYFKKYLNL
+128 PDYFKKYLTL
-142 NQTDTAK
+142 KQTDGAK

-164 YYPATADLDAELGI
+164 YYPESLDGTPAVDI
-178 RIYESGDAWSTR
+178 RCYESGDAGTDTAS
-190 PNFNNTY
+190 FSNTY
-197 TSNIVSFPITK
+197 TSDIVSFPITK
-208 NVELG
+208 IVELA
-213 AGTAAYPEETFFFEF
+213 AGTAACPAETFSF
-228 KDQAVPAREPSEYGI
+228 KFDENPFASGI
-243 TVQDLLQITADGT
+243 KVLDALEIPVSGAGRH
-256 DSVYTESFRLKID
+256 EKSFRLEIN
-269 PTLITEEN
+269 PALITEEN
-277 GWTERTVTGN
+277 GWAPGSAGDVAWLE
-287 TRLGKSF
+287 KSF
-294 VLTERNDGAPGWQY
+294 QLTEINDGAPGWQY
-308 SDKTWVII
+308 SDKTWVIR
-316 FTYFPATEDIMIQ
+316 FTYFPATEDIMIR
-329 SAVSGTD
+329 SAVSGD
-336 AHNPIEFT
+336 AYGPIEFT
-344 NTYTGSSYE
+344 NIYTYTEGRYE

-359 VKLGGNTAPGRETFE
+359 VNLGGNTAPGRQTFE
-374 LEIFDPGVSSL
+374 LEIFDARGVGSA
-385 TDFDD
+385 DG
-390 LYTATVQTNG
+390 LYTATVETRG
-400 VGSYNG
+400 AGSYDG
-406 TLIISGPED
+406 SLIISGPAEEVENLVSED
-415 QVEALVCE
+415 
-423 GFYVREKDTE
+423 FYVREKNAGE
-433 AKNWTYSDAIWHMVP
+433 ANWTYSKAVWHVEQDP
-448 VWEDN
+448 DDPGNFVI
-453 GWLLE
+453 
-458 FYPTTLEHL
+458 FPATLQHS
-467 ENGDEYYKD
+467 ENGDYYVD
-476 AESPADRMAFENT
+476 AETPADRMAFENT

-588 YSPVTFVNRRIA
+588 YAPVTFVNRRIA
-600 ELNRKDH
+600 ELNREDH
-607 FPFLIGYADGTFGPA
+607 FPFLIGYADGTFGPE

-648 TNTFNDVPSS
+648 TNTFNDVPPS
-658 YWAANYIG
+658 YWAADYIG
-666 YMQQFGIVTGFSD
+666 YMQQFGIVMGFSD
-679 GSFRPNAPVTRAQFA
+679 GSFRPDAPVTRAQFA

-707 KSFTDVPSTYWAAKY
+707 KSFTDVPPTYWAAKY

-732 TGYADGTFR
+732 NGYADGTFR

-762 ADQSYVRS
+762 ADQAYVRS

>member
-1 MKTSNPN
+1 MKTSNPK
-8 ARTARRFWSILLSLV
+8 AKTARRFWSILLSLV

-28 FPTAALADESLIGTF
+28 LPTAALADGTAVTGTF
-43 DIQVNTSK
+43 GIQVNTRK
-51 GGVAIPSPETFTFEI
+51 DGVAIPSPETFTFEI
-66 TDRVEEPE
+66 TDRVEESE
-74 TPKEDLSEYGI
+74 TPKPLSDYGI
-85 TVLDQLEVELTDFEN
+85 TVLDQLEVELTDFN
-100 TPSPSTTI
+100 TNQRPSTTI
-108 RVQVDPAKVRE
+108 SVQVDTTMVSEA
-119 DNGWTKESL
+119 NGWTKDNL
-128 PLEGREYFKKYLNL
+128 PLGGRAYFKKYLTL
-142 NQTDTAK
+142 KQTNTAK
-149 PGWTYDQREMLMRIA
+149 PEWTYDSGERLMRIA
-164 YYPATADLDAELGI
+164 YYPATEGVGEELEI
-178 RIYESGDAWSTR
+178 RIYEDGDNWSTT
-190 PNFNNTY
+190 PNFNNIY
-197 TSNIVSFPITK
+197 TSDIVSFPITK
-208 NVELG
+208 EVALG
-213 AGTAAYPEETFFFEF
+213 EGTTAHPEETFFFEF
-228 KDQAVPAREPSEYGI
+228 KDQAVPARELSEYGI
-243 TVQDLLQITADGT
+243 TVLDPLQITADGT
-256 DSVYTESFRLKID
+256 DSEYTEWFKLKID
-269 PTLITEEN
+269 PALIKEDN
-277 GWTERTVTGN
+277 GWTEKTTVDVTW
-287 TRLGKSF
+287 LEKQF
-294 VLTERNDGAPGWQY
+294 QLTERNSDMPGWQY
-308 SDKTWVII
+308 SDKTWVVI
-316 FTYFPATEDIMIQ
+316 FTFTPTTKDIMIQ
-329 SAVSGTD
+329 SAVSGD
-336 AHNPIEFT
+336 EDSPIEFT
-344 NTYTGSSYE
+344 NTYTYTEGRYE

-415 QVEALVCE
+415 KVEALVCE

-433 AKNWTYSDAIWHMVP
+433 AKNWTYSDAVWHVTP
-448 VWEDN
+448 DPDN
-453 GWLLE
+453 PGN
-458 FYPTTLEHL
+458 FVIFSTTLQHSG
-467 ENGDEYYKD
+467 NGDYYMD
-476 AESPADRMAFENT
+476 AETPADRMTFENT
-489 YTYNTT
+489 YTYNTS
-495 SGGYDD
+495 SGGHDD
-501 DSGATIIVKKTD
+501 DFSATIIVKKTD

-762 ADQSYVRS
+762 ADQAYVRS
-770 HLAQLRTFRD
+770 HLSQLRTFRD
-780 MTEAHWAYWY
+780 MSESHWAYWY

>member
-1 MKTSNPN
+1 MKTSNPK

-23 MVLTM
+23 MVLAM
-28 FPTAALADESLIGTF
+28 LPTAALADGTAVTGTF
-43 DIQVNTSK
+43 YIQVFTDK

-66 TDRVEEPE
+66 TDKVESG
-74 TPKEDLSEYGI
+74 TPKPLSDYGI
-85 TVLDQLEVELTDFEN
+85 TVMDPLEVELTDFEN
-100 TPSPSTTI
+100 TTSPSTTI
-108 RVQVDPAKVRE
+108 RVQVDPEKVRE
-119 DNGWTKESL
+119 DNGWTKESG
-128 PLEGREYFKKYLNL
+128 PLGSPGYFWKHLTLKQTDGTTPGWAYDPQEMTISIKYYPVSLAGPPEVVINCYTSGDDG
-142 NQTDTAK
+142 TDTA
-149 PGWTYDQREMLMRIA
+149 
-164 YYPATADLDAELGI
+164 
-178 RIYESGDAWSTR
+178 SFS
-190 PNFNNTY
+190 NTY
-197 TSNIVSFPITK
+197 TSNIVSF
-208 NVELG
+208 
-213 AGTAAYPEETFFFEF
+213 
-228 KDQAVPAREPSEYGI
+228 
-243 TVQDLLQITADGT
+243 
-256 DSVYTESFRLKID
+256 
-269 PTLITEEN
+269 
-277 GWTERTVTGN
+277 
-287 TRLGKSF
+287 
-294 VLTERNDGAPGWQY
+294 
-308 SDKTWVII
+308 
-316 FTYFPATEDIMIQ
+316 
-329 SAVSGTD
+329 
-336 AHNPIEFT
+336 
-344 NTYTGSSYE
+344 
-353 IPFTKT
+353 PFTKT
-359 VKLGGNTAPGRETFE
+359 VKLGGNTAPGRQAFE
-374 LEIFDPGVSSL
+374 LEIFDARGVGSA
-385 TDFDD
+385 DG
-390 LYTATVQTNG
+390 LYTATVETRG
-400 VGSYNG
+400 AGDYNG
-406 TLIISGPED
+406 NLIITGPTDE
-415 QVEALVCE
+415 VEALVRE
-423 GFYVREKDTE
+423 DFYVREKNTGV
-433 AKNWTYSDAIWHMVP
+433 ANWTYSKAVWHVRPDQGNDGLTFQIYSTTPMQSVNGIYYVDA
-448 VWEDN
+448 D
-453 GWLLE
+453 
-458 FYPTTLEHL
+458 T
-467 ENGDEYYKD
+467 
-476 AESPADRMAFENT
+476 PADRMTFENT

-762 ADQSYVRS
+762 ADQAYVRS
-770 HLAQLRTFRD
+770 HLSQLRTFRD
-780 MTEAHWAYWY
+780 MSESHWAYWY

>member
-1 MKTSNPN
+1 MKTSNPK
-8 ARTARRFWSILLSLV
+8 AKTARRFWSVLLSLV
-23 MVLTM
+23 MVLALL
-28 FPTAALADESLIGTF
+28 PTAALADGTAVTGTF
-43 DIQVNTSK
+43 GIQVNTSK
-51 GGVAIPSPETFTFEI
+51 DGVAIPSPETFTFEI
-66 TDRVEEPE
+66 TDRVEESE
-74 TPKEDLSEYGI
+74 TPKPLSDYGI
-85 TVLDQLEVELTDFEN
+85 TVLDQLEVELTDFN
-100 TPSPSTTI
+100 TNQRPSATMSVRVDTT
-108 RVQVDPAKVRE
+108 KVNE
-119 DNGWTKESL
+119 ASGWTKDSL
-128 PLEGREYFKKYLNL
+128 PLGGQEYFKKYLTL
-142 NQTDTAK
+142 KQTNTAK
-149 PGWTYDQREMLMRIA
+149 PEWTYDSGERLMRIA
-164 YYPATADLDAELGI
+164 YYPATEGAGEELEI
-178 RIYESGDAWSTR
+178 RIYEDGDNWSTT

-208 NVELG
+208 NVELA
-213 AGTAAYPEETFFFEF
+213 AGTAAHPEETFFFEF

-243 TVQDLLQITADGT
+243 TVLDLLQITADGT
-256 DSVYTESFRLKID
+256 NNEYTEWFRLEID
-269 PTLITEEN
+269 PDLITEEN
-277 GWTERTVTGN
+277 GWTSESAGDVEW
-287 TRLGKSF
+287 LEKSF
-294 VLTERNDGAPGWQY
+294 QLTEINGGAPGWQY
-308 SDKTWVII
+308 SDKTWVMI
-316 FTYFPATEDIMIQ
+316 FSFTRATQDIMIQ

-336 AHNPIEFT
+336 APNPIEFT

-359 VKLGGNTAPGRETFE
+359 VKLGGNTAPGRQAFE
-374 LEIFDPGVSSL
+374 LEIFDPGNSSMV
-385 TDFDD
+385 DFDH
-390 LYTATVQTNG
+390 LYTATVETSG
-400 VGSYNG
+400 AGDYNG
-406 TLIISGPED
+406 NLIITGPTDEVED
-415 QVEALVCE
+415 LVCE
-423 GFYVREKDTE
+423 GFYVREKNTGV
-433 AKNWTYSDAIWHMVP
+433 ANWTYSDAVWHVTP
-448 VWEDN
+448 DPDN
-453 GWLLE
+453 PGN
-458 FYPTTLEHL
+458 FVIVSTTLQHS
-467 ENGDEYYKD
+467 ENGDYYVD
-476 AESPADRMAFENT
+476 AGAPADRMTFENT
-489 YTYNTT
+489 YTYNTS
-495 SGGYDD
+495 SGGHD

-762 ADQSYVRS
+762 ADQAYVRS
-770 HLAQLRTFRD
+770 HLSQLRTFRD
-780 MTEAHWAYWY
+780 MSESHWAYWY

>member
-1 MKTSNPN
+1 MKTSNPK
-8 ARTARRFWSILLSLV
+8 AKTARRFWSILLSLV

-28 FPTAALADESLIGTF
+28 LPTAALADGTTVTGTF
-43 DIQVNTSK
+43 GIQVNTSK
-51 GGVAIPSPETFTFEI
+51 DGVAIPSPETFTFEI
-66 TDRVEEPE
+66 TDRVEGSE
-74 TPKEDLSEYGI
+74 TPKDLSEYGI
-85 TVLDQLEVELTDFEN
+85 TVLDQLKVELTDYEN
-100 TPSPSTTI
+100 KPRPSTTI

-149 PGWTYDQREMLMRIA
+149 PGWTCDQREMLMRIA

-178 RIYESGDAWSTR
+178 RIYESGDAWSSR

-208 NVELG
+208 IVELG
-213 AGTAAYPEETFFFEF
+213 AGTAACPAETFSFEF
-228 KDQAVPAREPSEYGI
+228 NEEPSEYGI
-243 TVQDLLQITADGT
+243 RVLDALEIPVSSAGRHEKYFSL
-256 DSVYTESFRLKID
+256 EID
-269 PTLITEEN
+269 QGRITEEN
-277 GWTERTVTGN
+277 GWTSESAGDVEW
-287 TRLGKSF
+287 LEKSF
-294 VLTERNDGAPGWQY
+294 RLTEINGGTPGWQY
-308 SDKTWVII
+308 SDTIWVVI
-316 FTYFPATEDIMIQ
+316 FTYTPRNKSIMIQ
-329 SAVSGTD
+329 SGVSGND
-336 AHNPIEFT
+336 AYGPIEFI
-344 NTYTGSSYE
+344 NT
-353 IPFTKT
+353 
-359 VKLGGNTAPGRETFE
+359 
-374 LEIFDPGVSSL
+374 
-385 TDFDD
+385 
-390 LYTATVQTNG
+390 
-400 VGSYNG
+400 
-406 TLIISGPED
+406 
-415 QVEALVCE
+415 
-423 GFYVREKDTE
+423 
-433 AKNWTYSDAIWHMVP
+433 
-448 VWEDN
+448 
-453 GWLLE
+453 
-458 FYPTTLEHL
+458 
-467 ENGDEYYKD
+467 
-476 AESPADRMAFENT
+476 
-489 YTYNTT
+489 
-495 SGGYDD
+495 YDD

-554 YTLVEQ
+554 YTLMEQ

-762 ADQSYVRS
+762 ADQAYVRS
-770 HLAQLRTFRD
+770 HLSQLRTFRD
-780 MTEAHWAYWY
+780 MSESHWAYWY

>member
-1 MKTSNPN
+1 MKTSNPK
-8 ARTARRFWSILLSLV
+8 AKTARRFWSILLSLV

-28 FPTAALADESLIGTF
+28 LPTAALADEPLIGTF
-43 DIQVNTSK
+43 GIQVNTRK

-66 TDRVEEPE
+66 TDRVESG
-74 TPKEDLSEYGI
+74 TPKPLSDYGI

-100 TPSPSTTI
+100 TPRPSTTI

-128 PLEGREYFKKYLNL
+128 PLEGREYFRKYLNL
-142 NQTDTAK
+142 KQPNTAK
-149 PGWTYDQREMLMRIA
+149 PGWTCDTREMVMRIA

-178 RIYESGDAWSTR
+178 RIYESGDVFATTA
-190 PNFNNTY
+190 NFNNTY

-208 NVELG
+208 IVELG
-213 AGTAAYPEETFFFEF
+213 AGTAACPEETFSF
-228 KDQAVPAREPSEYGI
+228 KFNDNPFAYGI
-243 TVQDLLQITADGT
+243 TVLDPLEITADGT
-256 DSVYTESFRLKID
+256 ASEYTESFRLEID
-269 PTLITEEN
+269 PDLITVDT
-277 GWTERTVTGN
+277 GWTESITGGN
-287 TRLGKSF
+287 TRLEKSF
-294 VLTERNDGAPGWQY
+294 RLTEINDGAPGWQY
-308 SDKTWVII
+308 SDKTWVVI
-316 FTYFPATEDIMIQ
+316 FTFTPTTKDIMIQ
-329 SAVSGTD
+329 SAASGTD
-336 AHNPIEFT
+336 AYGPIKFT
-344 NTYTGSSYE
+344 NTYTYTEGRYE
-353 IPFTKT
+353 FPFTKV
-359 VKLGGNTAPGRETFE
+359 VKLGGNTAPGRQAFE
-374 LEIFDPGVSSL
+374 LEIFDARGVGSA
-385 TDFDD
+385 DG
-390 LYTATVQTNG
+390 LYTATVETRG
-400 VGSYNG
+400 AGSYEG
-406 TLIISGPED
+406 SLIISGPAEEVENLVNED
-415 QVEALVCE
+415 
-423 GFYVREKDTE
+423 FYVREKNTGE
-433 AKNWTYSDAIWHMVP
+433 ANWTYSDAVWHVTP
-448 VWEDN
+448 DPDN
-453 GWLLE
+453 PGN
-458 FYPTTLEHL
+458 FVIVSTTLQHS
-467 ENGDEYYKD
+467 ENGDYYVD
-476 AESPADRMAFENT
+476 AGAPADRMTFENT
-489 YTYNTT
+489 YTYNTS
-495 SGGYDD
+495 SGGHD

-762 ADQSYVRS
+762 ADQAYVRS
-770 HLAQLRTFRD
+770 HLSQLRTFRD
-780 MTEAHWAYWY
+780 MSESHWAYWY